1 MNILYIHHNTE
12 DIGGA
17 DFCLHKMVR
26 DVSATPG
33 YRCHI
38 ALSADTESAKSYR
51 DEGIPVTLFP
61 GSFLSKNFFEL
72 GRYPFKCCKE
82 ILFFIQFIKQNRI
95 DLVHTNDLT
104 DWSGNLAAR
113 WVGIPSIQH
122 IRTILPART
131 SAKSILTR
139 LSQKSSTHI
148 LCVSEAVR
156 RHMFPSVQN
165 CSVLHDW
172 IDLETAGHTRQNNE
186 PQSLRKELGIAKDA
200 FLLGNPGRWVY
211 WKGQHLLIQAAED
224 IIAQRP
230 DVHICLVGQRSK
242 TNAYSAFLHDLY
254 EHSPVRDHIHFLPF
268 RMDIASLMSQLDLMI
283 HSSVHPD
290 PLPGVVMEAMSQ
302 NTVVVAPRAG
312 GIPEMVT
319 HGETGFL
326 YHPGN
331 PKNLAE
337 TVVTALD
344 HIQRD
349 PHMKNRAQAYIL
361 KTFDRATLLNRLLEW
376 YQSLKL
382 SSRDRGSISSA
393 SL

>member
-1 MNILYIHHNTE
+1 MNILYIHHNSE

-26 DVSATPG
+26 DVSAIPG
-33 YRCHI
+33 YHCHI
-38 ALSADTESAKSYR
+38 ALSADTESAKAYR
-51 DEGIPVTLFP
+51 DEGIPVTVFP
-61 GSFLSKNFFEL
+61 GSILSKNLFEL
-72 GRYPFKCCKE
+72 CRYPFECCRE
-82 ILFFIQFIKQNRI
+82 VLFFIRLVKQNRI

-113 WVGIPSIQH
+113 WAGIPSVQH
-122 IRTILPART
+122 IRTILPMGT
-131 SAKSILTR
+131 PAKSILTR
-139 LSQKSSTHI
+139 LAQRSSTHI

-156 RHMFPSVQN
+156 RHMFPSVQK

-172 IDLETAGHTRQNNE
+172 IDLETAGHTRKRGE
-186 PQSLRKELGIAKDA
+186 RGTLRKELGIAEDTL
-200 FLLGNPGRWVY
+200 LLGNLGRWVY

-224 IIAQRP
+224 IIAHRP

-242 TNAYSAFLHDLY
+242 TNASYSAFLHDLCDR
-254 EHSPVRDHIHFLPF
+254 SPVRDHIHFLPF

-302 NTVVVAPRAG
+302 KTVVVAPRAG

-319 HGETGFL
+319 HGKTGFL
-326 YHPGN
+326 YHPGDPN
-331 PKNLAE
+331 NLAE

-349 PHMKNRAQAYIL
+349 PHMRNRAQAHIL
-361 KTFDRATLLNRLLEW
+361 KSFNRTKILNHLLER

-382 SSRDRGSISSA
+382 SSRE
-393 SL
+393 